1 MDQAA
6 VRQAEKKNGDTE
18 ALKPLSSPRRPLL
31 PILPQHQPPAGAI
44 VVDKEETRVVY
55 LAPLMPTAKEIYFA
69 KHKELLKGKNN
80 TEVNREEQEAE
91 QRSKRQ
97 MLASLECH
105 LSVLQKPSQQL
116 GYQNQQP
123 SSSVFAVPSVDDLQH
138 NNVLTPDE
146 DRASFWETVRGYE
159 KMRAYSHQSVLAG
172 GASTPM
178 GFNMEAAF
186 KRMLLV
192 ERHLLWVNTHES
204 RLEGNKMRK
213 LQEDESYERR
223 VIETSSEFRTRRRLQ
238 KRIREQLICE
248 AQNMQPIVMLGAF
261 TQKMLSILVL
271 HWSHCRLESNLS
283 RTVRIWRQHRSIK
296 RTNSQAAHL
305 LIEWVQK
312 SVAVK
317 SVSFR
322 VFQGLRIFIRR
333 IKKVQGLWRIKQA
346 IRRLKVLIMEKAWM
360 ELEAQYVDAAIEEHE
375 SRRLE
380 AEQHGGQKKS
390 PKSGSKQRN
399 KKKREIWMRFVPD
412 SVRVQVILEFLQK
425 VEKEYQEKFRNQEV
439 DFFPQ
444 LVQTLRAIHER
455 ELAEMIHNI
464 PCKNK
469 FIALEL
475 CQTQEPKDKIT
486 DDAETIHHRIHEQ
499 FFVQLHNQLVQLRL
513 KALLERGVQMPSN
526 EEITEETV
534 RSNPKL
540 LNLILMQSCD
550 VKSEVPVRANEEH
563 VSNFLLRFRDAFRGA
578 AISPKLDE
586 DEVQQGPRHSLFAKE
601 VAEYVCKAVRDDAA
615 KHNTFVYAEYK
626 SQVRTR
632 YEQAAEFQDIT
643 HTPSMLGAEYALDF
657 GLGEI
662 PEPPTVP
669 PTPPLF
675 VASTLNSIS
684 LNWSFVSPA
693 SNSQLPVV
701 KRVSG
706 RDVQLSKY

>member
-1 MDQAA
+1 MKELKQIC
-6 VRQAEKKNGDTE
+6 AEEPNSSFFMC
-18 ALKPLSSPRRPLL
+18 LST
-31 PILPQHQPPAGAI
+31 HGARVSRGI
-44 VVDKEETRVVY
+44 NEGSYVLFSETR
-55 LAPLMPTAKEIYFA
+55 LTSEE
-69 KHKELLKGKNN
+69 EL
-80 TEVNREEQEAE
+80 
-91 QRSKRQ
+91 
-97 MLASLECH
+97 
-105 LSVLQKPSQQL
+105 
-116 GYQNQQP
+116 
-123 SSSVFAVPSVDDLQH
+123 
-138 NNVLTPDE
+138 VLT
-146 DRASFWETVRGYE
+146 
-159 KMRAYSHQSVLAG
+159 
-172 GASTPM
+172 
-178 GFNMEAAF
+178 
-186 KRMLLV
+186 
-192 ERHLLWVNTHES
+192 
-204 RLEGNKMRK
+204 
-213 LQEDESYERR
+213 
-223 VIETSSEFRTRRRLQ
+223 
-238 KRIREQLICE
+238 
-248 AQNMQPIVMLGAF
+248 
-261 TQKMLSILVL
+261 
-271 HWSHCRLESNLS
+271 
-283 RTVRIWRQHRSIK
+283 
-296 RTNSQAAHL
+296 
-305 LIEWVQK
+305 
-312 SVAVK
+312 
-317 SVSFR
+317 
-322 VFQGLRIFIRR
+322 
-333 IKKVQGLWRIKQA
+333 
-346 IRRLKVLIMEKAWM
+346 
-360 ELEAQYVDAAIEEHE
+360 
-375 SRRLE
+375 
-380 AEQHGGQKKS
+380 
-390 PKSGSKQRN
+390 
-399 KKKREIWMRFVPD
+399 
-412 SVRVQVILEFLQK
+412 
-425 VEKEYQEKFRNQEV
+425 
-439 DFFPQ
+439 
-444 LVQTLRAIHER
+444 AIHER

-486 DDAETIHHRIHEQ
+486 DDAETIHHRIHDQ

-615 KHNTFVYAEYK
+615 KHNAFVYAEYK

-675 VASTLNSIS
+675 VAFRSYSDTTYSAVVMAVRVLME
-684 LNWSFVSPA
+684 
-693 SNSQLPVV
+693 QV